1 MKSPLSRT
9 LDRSSRRES
18 PTADDM
24 NAAPRRADDATGP
37 AHPSTVSA
45 RMRAHF
51 PTKDNKVK
59 IRTIDDFPALA
70 AGGDVPADTLGEARR
85 CESLHADRAADITA
99 KAEAEGRDLLASELR
114 DVRRHSTAAQ
124 TLGAAVRAAE
134 VRGIAAAQE
143 RSVRAMAGYT
153 VTQDDNWLPSFRTW
167 QDWQSESRAVGSSGN
182 YFVPTANATT
192 YWDRLRARAVVLAAN
207 PIVLDTENT
216 ALIVPKIT
224 GSATVGPVS
233 ENTEITGS
241 DPTLDGITLTP
252 KKFAA
257 LVRASNESL
266 EDSTPQLRSVIAD
279 DLIREMATY
288 LDRQMLV
295 GTGQSG
301 QIKGLS
307 NTTGATAQAVNAA
320 PDLDDFADAIASLE
334 AANGDL
340 TRAAFFVAPRT
351 WSQLRKQT
359 ATGSGEYLLS
369 AGDPT
374 QATRPS
380 VFGVPV
386 YVTSNIPTNLT
397 VGQSTNNSLGIL
409 ADMSQVLVGRRRDVE
424 LMMDTSLYF
433 HYDQTALRVVSRVD
447 MQVGNAAAVVVM
459 TGLRAS

>member
-1 MKSPLSRT
+1 
-9 LDRSSRRES
+9 
-18 PTADDM
+18 
-24 NAAPRRADDATGP
+24 
-37 AHPSTVSA
+37 
-45 RMRAHF
+45 
-51 PTKDNKVK
+51 
-59 IRTIDDFPALA
+59 
-70 AGGDVPADTLGEARR
+70 
-85 CESLHADRAADITA
+85 
-99 KAEAEGRDLLASELR
+99 
-114 DVRRHSTAAQ
+114 
-124 TLGAAVRAAE
+124 
-134 VRGIAAAQE
+134 
-143 RSVRAMAGYT
+143 
-153 VTQDDNWLPSFRTW
+153 
-167 QDWQSESRAVGSSGN
+167 
-182 YFVPTANATT
+182 
-192 YWDRLRARAVVLAAN
+192 
-207 PIVLDTENT
+207 
-216 ALIVPKIT
+216 
-224 GSATVGPVS
+224 
-233 ENTEITGS
+233 
-241 DPTLDGITLTP
+241 
-252 KKFAA
+252 
-257 LVRASNESL
+257 
-266 EDSTPQLRSVIAD
+266 
-279 DLIREMATY
+279 MATY

-409 ADMSQVLVGRRRDVE
+409 ADMSQVLIGRRRDVE

-447 MQVGNAAAVVVM
+447 MQVGNAPAVVVM